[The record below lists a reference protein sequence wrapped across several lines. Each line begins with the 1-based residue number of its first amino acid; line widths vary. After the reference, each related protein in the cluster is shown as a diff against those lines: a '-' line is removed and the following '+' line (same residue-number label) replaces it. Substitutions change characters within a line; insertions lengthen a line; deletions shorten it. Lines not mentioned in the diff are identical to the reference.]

1 MNYPHKR
8 IESID
13 ALRAFALLGILVV
26 HTSQLYN
33 FNNEYNDLS
42 YFTQHGIKLI
52 DLIKHFLQNRF
63 IILFSILFGTSFYLI
78 LKNPAYSKK
87 KFCWRCILLIVFGLI
102 NKIFYT
108 TDILVWYGINGI
120 LLSMIPVRKIS
131 AKSILFIAI
140 LFYLF
145 SFQRVFY
152 IGDYVS
158 PIYDDYTQRYLI
170 STGIKGIFSYP
181 YIEILKEDICLFGS
195 LGSQTISYFLFG
207 YFLGKSNI
215 IEKIDQIIGA
225 RTVIIFF
232 TLYIMTFLIY
242 RHFGYHPNIKKISNF
257 IGAIFYAVIFIY
269 TYNRSHN
276 LLSFM
281 SKYGKLGLTHYSV
294 QNVLLPIII
303 AIILIHTTWSF
314 ELILLNSLLFYYLQT
329 VFSILWLR
337 YYKYGPL
344 EYIWRIFTNLKY
356 ISNARTHD

>member
-33 FNNEYNDLS
+33 FNNEFNDLS
-42 YFTQHGIKLI
+42 YFTDFGYKQINF
-52 DLIKHFLQNRF
+52 IKHFLQNRF

-78 LKNPAYSKK
+78 LKNPAYSQK

-108 TDILVWYGINGI
+108 TDILVWYGLNGI
-120 LLSMIPVRKIS
+120 ILSAIPIRQLS
-131 AKSILFIAI
+131 AKYILLLAI
-140 LFYLF
+140 VVYFLSFLSLFNWGNLVTPE
-145 SFQRVFY
+145 QV
-152 IGDYVS
+152 
-158 PIYDDYTQRYLI
+158 YTQRYLT
-170 STGIKGIFSYP
+170 STGIKGILSYP
-181 YIEILKEDICLFGS
+181 YLEVLKEDIHMFGG
-195 LGSQTISYFLFG
+195 LRTLTLSYFLFG
-207 YFLGKSNI
+207 YYIGKSQI
-215 IEKIDQIIGA
+215 IERIDIIVNYK
-225 RTVIIFF
+225 TIIIFIILF
-232 TLYIMTFLIY
+232 ILATLGYKSS
-242 RHFGYHPNIKKISNF
+242 GYHPWGKNTYDLI
-257 IGAIFYAVIFIY
+257 AALLYAALFIFIF
-269 TYNRSHN
+269 NKCRKI
-276 LLSFM
+276 LSFM
-281 SKYGKLGLTHYSV
+281 CLYGKLGLTHYSV

-314 ELILLNSLLFYYLQT
+314 ELILLISLLFYCLQT
-329 VFSILWLR
+329 VFSIMWLR

>member
-33 FNNEYNDLS
+33 FNNEHNDFS
-42 YFTQHGIKLI
+42 YFTPYGFKLI
-52 DLIKHFLQNRF
+52 DFIEHFLQNRF
-63 IILFSILFGTSFYLI
+63 VILFSILFGTSFYLI

-102 NKIFYT
+102 NKLFYT

-120 LLSMIPVRKIS
+120 LLSTIPVRKLS
-131 AKSILFIAI
+131 AKSIFILAI
-140 LFYLF
+140 IFYIF
-145 SFQRVFY
+145 SFQRLFY
-152 IGDYVS
+152 IGDLVS
-158 PIYDDYTQRYLI
+158 PIYDDYSQRYLT
-170 STGIKGIFSYP
+170 SAGINGIISYP
-181 YIEILKEDICLFGS
+181 YIEVLKEDIRLFGS
-195 LGSQTISYFLFG
+195 LGSITLSYFLFG
-207 YFLGKSNI
+207 FFLGKSNV
-215 IEKIDQIIGA
+215 IEKIDQLSGIK
-225 RTVIIFF
+225 TVIGFF
-232 TLYIMTFLIY
+232 VLYILVFLVY
-242 RHFGYHPNIKKISNF
+242 RYFDYHPNVKKIYNL

-269 TYNRSHN
+269 TYNRYHN

-294 QNVLLPIII
+294 QNVFLTIII
-303 AIILIHTTWSF
+303 AIILVQTTWSF
-314 ELILLNSLLFYYLQT
+314 EFILIIALLFYCLQT
-329 VFSILWLR
+329 LFSIQWLK

-356 ISNARTHD
+356 ISNLRTHD